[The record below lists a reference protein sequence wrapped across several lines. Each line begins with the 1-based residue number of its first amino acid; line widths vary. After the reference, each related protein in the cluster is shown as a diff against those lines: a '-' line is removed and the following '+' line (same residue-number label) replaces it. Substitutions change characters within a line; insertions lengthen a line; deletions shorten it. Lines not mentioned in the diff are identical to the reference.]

1 MSDFFYIDQNTKSY
15 VEKTSQANISK
26 GLYNNYQIG
35 RSCLFNSSLSQD
47 FRRTPSVSGNL
58 GSWTFSCWVKKTKN
72 GSAQQLLTGWDGV
85 LTSTV
90 LQFTSGDALELYNF
104 AGAYYARLISTQVF
118 RDVSSWYHIV
128 AVWDSNNPVSSDRQR
143 LYVNGERIRSFSTES
158 YTADA
163 AYGVNRAS
171 YVQYLAYTSG
181 FYISE
186 VNFIDGQSLDSNSFG
201 YLDNQKDFVWKPK
214 RYTGIY
220 GTNGYY
226 INFGDN
232 TSASTMGRDFSG
244 NGNNFSVNGG
254 MDTSN
259 LLNDVPTNNF
269 PIYNPLAKSS
279 AVTVSENGIV
289 FSSTNNR
296 AQGTTFVIPRTG
308 KWYAEFTPLDAVG
321 VGGTF
326 AAGIIGADTNFIGG
340 SISMITTSSGIQTIA
355 YIDNANRNVN
365 GTIGSSGGAT
375 YGINDVIGVAVDAD
389 NGSVS
394 FYKNNSLQFTVSGAS
409 YTNFS
414 GTWMFG
420 AEASASSKRVQF
432 NAGQRAFSYT
442 PPTGFRSLCSAN
454 LPVPLIKK
462 PNQFFDVLTWVGD
475 GASPKSRSGL
485 AFSPDLIWLKGRSVA
500 SDHSLID
507 TVRGTGARSL
517 STNQTYA
524 DNDFGLTVT
533 SFDSNGFTTS
543 VGSQNHSY
551 ANNSGGTYVAW
562 AWDAGSSSV
571 TNTDGSITS
580 TVRVNKDAGF
590 SIVSFTKTL
599 ATATQTVGHGLG
611 AVPKMMI
618 VKGRT
623 SNATSN
629 WRTWHSGIS
638 ISQYYNLE
646 SQMAAATST
655 QMWANT
661 NPTSSVFSIGS
672 DFNNAADA
680 NYIAYLWS
688 EIEGYSKF
696 GSYAGNSNNDGPF
709 VHCGFKP
716 KFVLLK
722 SNLVTYWA
730 IFDGARNPYN
740 TSNLSL
746 YAGISDGEYANL
758 AILDLLSNGF
768 KVRSGSSA
776 DNINYSGYTTYFAAF
791 AESPFKYSLAR

>member
-1 MSDFFYIDQNTKSY
+1 MSDFFYIDANTKSY

-47 FRRTPSVSGNL
+47 FRRTPSVSGNRA
-58 GSWTFSCWVKKTKN
+58 SWTFSCWIKKTKN
-72 GSAQQLLTGWDGV
+72 ESAQSILTGWDGV
-85 LTSTV
+85 STSTV
-90 LQFTSGDALELYNF
+90 LQFTSGDALELYNY

-143 LYVNGERIRSFSTES
+143 LYVNGERIRAFSTES
-158 YTADA
+158 YTADES
-163 AYGVNRAS
+163 YGVNRAS

-186 VNFIDGQSLDSNSFG
+186 INFIDGQSLDSNSFG

-214 RYTGIY
+214 KYTGIY

-226 INFGDN
+226 INFGDS
-232 TSASTMGRDFSG
+232 TSSSTMGRDFSG
-244 NGNNFSVNGG
+244 NGNNFSINGG

-259 LLNDVPTNNF
+259 LLNDVPTNNY
-269 PIYNPLAKSS
+269 PIYNALAKNS
-279 AVTVSENGIV
+279 AVTVSENGIT

-296 AQGTTFVIPRTG
+296 AQGTTFVVPRTG

-326 AAGIIGADTNFIGG
+326 AVGVIGADTNFIGG

-365 GTIGSSGGAT
+365 GTISASGGAT

-394 FYKNNSLQFTVSGAS
+394 FYKGNSLQFTVSGSS
-409 YTNFS
+409 YTTYS
-414 GTWMFG
+414 GNWMFA

-432 NAGQRAFSYT
+432 NAGQRSFTYT
-442 PPTGFRSLCSAN
+442 PPSGFRTLCAAN
-454 LPVPLIKK
+454 MPIPSIKK
-462 PNQFFDVLTWVGD
+462 SNIYFDAKLYNGTSSIQTID
-475 GASPKSRSGL
+475 GFN
-485 AFSPDLIWLKGRSVA
+485 FSPDLLWIKGRNVSTNGVMF
-500 SDHSLID
+500 D
-507 TVRGTGARSL
+507 TVRGTNKEIQT
-517 STNQTYA
+517 TNTVTTETTRTDA
-524 DNDFGLTVT
+524 VT
-533 SFDSNGFTTS
+533 SFNNNGFT
-543 VGSQNHSY
+543 VG
-551 ANNSGGTYVAW
+551 ADAGTNVNYNTGTFVAW
-562 AWDAGSSSV
+562 AWDTGSSNS

-599 ATATQTVGHGLG
+599 STATQTVGHGLG

-629 WRTWHSGIS
+629 WRTWHTGIS
-638 ISQYYNLE
+638 ISKYLNLNNTDGE
-646 SQMAAATST
+646 ATST

-672 DFNNAADA
+672 DFAYAADA
-680 NYIAYLWS
+680 NYIAYLFA
-688 EIEGYSKF
+688 EVEGYSKF
-696 GSYAGNSNNDGPF
+696 GSYTGNGAADGPF
-709 VHCGFKP
+709 VYCGFRP
-716 KFVLLK
+716 KWVMVKETGALGSWFIIDSERSYNGLS
-722 SNLVTYWA
+722 SNMYLS
-730 IFDGARNPYN
+730 PN
-740 TSNLSL
+740 TTN
-746 YAGISDGEYANL
+746 SDYGNEP
-758 AILDLLSNGF
+758 IDILSNGF
-768 KVRSGSSA
+768 KLRYAGGSTNGNTDSL
-776 DNINYSGYTTYFAAF
+776 IFAAF
-791 AESPFKYSLAR
+791 AETPFKYALAR